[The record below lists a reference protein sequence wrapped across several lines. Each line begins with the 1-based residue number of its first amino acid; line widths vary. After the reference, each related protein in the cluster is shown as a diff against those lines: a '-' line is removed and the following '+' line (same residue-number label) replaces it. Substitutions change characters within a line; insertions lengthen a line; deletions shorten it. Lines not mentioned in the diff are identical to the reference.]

1 MLKKP
6 MKKPGIA
13 INSARCMACY
23 ACFMAC
29 KDEHC
34 GWDTA
39 LSKAQPELGQYWM
52 NIHEW
57 ERGDNERRVKTA
69 TVPTPCSHC
78 DNPACVKAAKDGA
91 AYKREDGI
99 VIIDPEKAVGQ
110 KQIVDACPVGAVY
123 WNEALQ
129 LPQKCTMC
137 AELLDDP
144 DYPGFEPRCVEAC
157 PNQALV
163 FGDLADPESNISK
176 LIAANKV
183 TQLECLGDM
192 GSSVVHLNIPSRF
205 LAGTVAYP
213 QELEEVCIGAKV
225 KITNEASGEVCETE
239 TNWAGD
245 YEFEN
250 LPKNA
255 SYTVEISFPGFK
267 PVVYKGERTDVDH
280 YVGITYLEKE

>member
-1 MLKKP
+1 MLKTK

-39 LSKAQPELGQYWM
+39 LSKSQPELGQYWM
-52 NIHEW
+52 NIVEW
-57 ERGDNERRVKTA
+57 ERGDNPRRVKTA
-69 TVPTPCSHC
+69 TVPTPCNHC
-78 DNPACVKAAKDGA
+78 DNPACMAVAKDGA
-91 AYKREDGI
+91 VYKRPDGI
-99 VIIDPEKAVGQ
+99 VIIDPEKAKGQ
-110 KQIVDACPVGAVY
+110 KEIVDACPIHAVF
-123 WNEALQ
+123 WNEALE

-163 FGDLADPESNISK
+163 FGDLADPDSNISK

-183 TQLECLGDM
+183 TPLEGLEGN
-192 GSSVVHLNIPSRF
+192 VVHLNIPRKF

-213 QELEEVCIGAKV
+213 KELEEVCIGAQV
-225 KITNEASGEVCETE
+225 KITCAETGETHETV

-245 YEFEN
+245 YEFED
-250 LPKNA
+250 LPEG
-255 SYTVEISFPGFK
+255 SSWTVEITFPGFK
-267 PVVYKGERTDVDH
+267 PAVYENERTDHDH
-280 YVGITYLEKE
+280 YVGITYLEAE

>member
-23 ACFMAC
+23 ACFIAC

-39 LSKAQPELGQYWM
+39 LSKAQPEMGQYWM
-52 NIHEW
+52 NIVEW
-57 ERGDNERRVKTA
+57 ERGDNTRRIKTA

-78 DNPACVKAAKDGA
+78 DNPACMAAARDGA
-91 AYKREDGI
+91 VYKRPDGI
-99 VIIDPEKAVGQ
+99 VIIDPEKSKGQ
-110 KQIVDACPVGAVY
+110 KQIVEACPVGAVY
-123 WNEALQ
+123 WNEKLEI
-129 LPQKCTMC
+129 PQKCTMC

-163 FGDLADPESNISK
+163 FGDLDDPESDISK

-192 GSSVVHLNIPSRF
+192 KSSVVHLNIPSRF

-213 QELEEVCIGAKV
+213 KELEEVCIGAAV
-225 KITNEASGEVCETE
+225 KATLENGEVRETV

-245 YEFEN
+245 WEFED
-250 LPKNA
+250 LPKNVKVA
-255 SYTVEISFPGFK
+255 IDITFDGFA
-267 PVVYKGERTDVDH
+267 PVHYDCFTDADH
-280 YVGITYLEKE
+280 YVAITYLEPVK

>member
-1 MLKKP
+1 MMKKP
-6 MKKPGIA
+6 MKQPGIVV
-13 INSARCMACY
+13 NSGRCMACY

-34 GWDTA
+34 GWDSA
-39 LSKAQPELGQYWM
+39 LTRSQPEMGQYWM
-52 NIHEW
+52 NIVEW

-78 DNPACVKAAKDGA
+78 ESPACMAAAKDGA
-91 AYKREDGI
+91 VYKRPDGI

-110 KQIVDACPVGAVY
+110 KQIVDACPVHAVF
-123 WNEALQ
+123 WNEELQ

-163 FGDLADPESNISK
+163 FGDLADPDSEVSK

-192 GSSVVHLNIPSRF
+192 KSSVVHLNIPRTF

-213 QELEEVCIGAKV
+213 KELEEVCIGAKV
-225 KITNEASGEVCETE
+225 KVVCDECGTAYETE

-245 YEFEN
+245 WEIED
-250 LPKNA
+250 LPRGK
-255 SYTVEISFPGFK
+255 SWTVTITFPGFK
-267 PVVYKGERTDVDH
+267 PVVYVGERTDHDH
-280 YVGITYLEKE
+280 YVGITYLEQE

>member
-1 MLKKP
+1 MWKKP

-39 LSKAQPELGQYWM
+39 LSKSEPELGQYWM
-52 NIHEW
+52 NIVEW
-57 ERGDNERRVKTA
+57 ERGDNERRIKTA

-78 DNPACVKAAKDGA
+78 DKPACVAAGKDGA
-91 AYKREDGI
+91 VYKRPDGI
-99 VIIDPEKAVGQ
+99 VIIDPEKAKGQ

-123 WNEALQ
+123 WNEAAQ
-129 LPQKCTMC
+129 IPQKCTMC

-163 FGDLADPESNISK
+163 FGDLADPESEISK

-192 GSSVVHLNIPSRF
+192 GSSVVHLNIPSAF

-213 QELEEVCIGAKV
+213 EELEEVCIGAKV
-225 KITNEASGEVCETE
+225 AITCDETGERHEME

-245 YEFEN
+245 YEFED
-250 LPKNA
+250 LPKGKTW
-255 SYTVEISFPGFK
+255 TVEISFPGFK
-267 PVVYKGERTDVDH
+267 PVVYTGERTDHDH

>member
-1 MLKKP
+1 MRY
-6 MKKPGIA
+6 GIA

-39 LSKAQPELGQYWM
+39 LSKAQPHMGQYWM
-52 NIHEW
+52 NIVEW
-57 ERGDNERRVKTA
+57 ERGDSERRIKTA

-78 DNPACVKAAKDGA
+78 DNPACMAAAKDGA
-91 AYKREDGI
+91 VYKRPDGV

-110 KQIVDACPVGAVY
+110 KAIADACPVHAVY
-123 WNEALQ
+123 WNEELQ

-144 DYPGFEPRCVEAC
+144 EYPGKEPRCVEAC
-157 PNQALV
+157 PNQALI
-163 FGDLADPESNISK
+163 FGDLDDPDSEINK
-176 LIAANKV
+176 VIAANKV

-205 LAGTVAYP
+205 LAGTVCQA
-213 QELEEVCIGAKV
+213 EAEDEVIIGAKV
-225 KITNEASGEVCETE
+225 TVTCEECGKTFKTE

-245 YEFEN
+245 WEIED
-250 LPKNA
+250 LPKNKSFTVDIA
-255 SYTVEISFPGFK
+255 AEGYKPAHYT
-267 PVVYKGERTDVDH
+267 GESTEHDH
-280 YVGITYLEKE
+280 YVGITLLEKA

>member
-1 MLKKP
+1 MLKQP

-34 GWDTA
+34 GWDTPV
-39 LSKAQPELGQYWM
+39 SKSQPELGQYWM
-52 NIHEW
+52 NIVEW
-57 ERGDNERRVKTA
+57 ERGDCERRIKTA

-78 DNPACVKAAKDGA
+78 DNPACMAVATDGA
-91 AYKREDGI
+91 VYKRPDGI
-99 VIIDPEKAVGQ
+99 VIIDPVKSKGQ
-110 KQIVDACPVGAVY
+110 RQIVDACPVGAGY
-123 WNEALQ
+123 WNEEEQ
-129 LPQKCTMC
+129 IPQKCTMC
-137 AELLDDP
+137 AHLLDDP

-163 FGDLADPESNISK
+163 FGDLGDPDSEISK

-183 TQLECLGDM
+183 TQLECLGDQT
-192 GSSVVHLNIPSRF
+192 SSVVHLNIPSAF

-213 QELEEVCIGAKV
+213 KELEEVCIGAKV
-225 KITNEASGEVCETE
+225 KITCQECGTTFETE

-245 YEFEN
+245 YEFED
-250 LPKNA
+250 LPKNKLW
-255 SYTVEISFPGFK
+255 TVEISFPGFK
-267 PVVYKGERTDVDH
+267 TVVIPDQSTEHDH
-280 YVGITYLEKE
+280 YVGITYLEQE